1 MSERKLRRT
10 GVAAVVMTVLGV
22 SLWVSSVIS
31 VGGCGIF
38 DMCWPSVE
46 VYVLGAG
53 SHDATIRIWSSGYS
67 DAKTTGTWSNAVSFR
82 APKGTHSV
90 SVSAPGSKTWQGQ
103 AHVTNGCPNAQEA
116 VRLDVTL
123 QPLR

>member
-22 SLWVSSVIS
+22 SLWVLSVTS
-31 VGGCGIF
+31 VSGCGWF
-38 DMCWPSVE
+38 DMCYPTVE
-46 VYVLGAG
+46 VFVNA
-53 SHDATIRIWSSGYS
+53 HNPEPTVTIWSSGYS
-67 DAKTTGTWSNAVSFR
+67 DQGTGYNVNFR
-82 APKGTHSV
+82 APKGTHNV
-90 SVSAPGSKTWQGQ
+90 SVSAPGYSTWQGQ
-103 AHVTNGCPNAQEA
+103 ARVTDDCPDAQSG